1 MPTQLIVIKRYA
13 LTLCSLWTVIV
24 AASFAWQN
32 YQQKNNVY
40 EIARAEARIAFQKDM
55 LYRKWATQHGG
66 VYVPA
71 TPETPPNPYLSHL
84 PERDISTPSGK
95 PLTLVN
101 PAYMTRQVFELAN
114 VDSIFVKGHITSLNP
129 IRKENAPD
137 QWEQAALET
146 FDKGAKEASII
157 QVVDGQSYIRLMRP
171 FVVEQPCLKCH
182 AQQGYKVGDIRG
194 GISVSVP
201 LSVFA
206 EISDRLFLSSLSTH
220 FLIWLLGT
228 GLITFGSRKLYQG
241 SVSLHEK
248 NLQLETEVTE
258 RQKKQEQLDVK
269 AALLE
274 NEVAMRK
281 QSEEAIRRSEAAL
294 RKVQAVARMGSWTWY
309 PESKQLEW
317 SEEMY
322 LLFGIDNSS
331 AAGVANETVSTVMYP
346 EVLHMV
352 EKANLSV
359 SRDGKPV
366 PVEYHVVWQDKSEH
380 IIWAEVGERV
390 LDESGQLVAL
400 SGYAQDITE
409 RKQAQA
415 ETQKLEAQ
423 LHQSQKMESVGR
435 LAGGVAHD
443 FNNMLGVII
452 GHTELALMEMTQ
464 SQPCYSSIV
473 EIRNAADR
481 SAALTRQLLAFASK
495 QTIAPRLL
503 DLNDT
508 VSGMLK
514 MLQRLIGEDIQLTW
528 KPSPNLWP
536 VKLDPS
542 QIDQILANLCVNARD
557 AISDVGKI
565 TIETGNSTFDRFY
578 CAANPGFS
586 TGDYVLIEVSDDGCG
601 MDRETMRL
609 IFEPF
614 FTTKGIGQGTGLGLA
629 TVYGIIKQNNG
640 FINVYSEPGQG
651 TTFKIYLPRHNDK
664 GEPVSVED
672 CSKPLSR
679 GRETILLVEDELA
692 ILKMTK
698 LLLEKQGYT
707 VLPAGTPSEA
717 VSLAMA
723 HSESIQLLMTD
734 VIMPRMNGRDL
745 AHKLLLFC
753 PQIKCLFMSGYTANV
768 IAQHGVLD
776 EDVYFLQKPFSIQKL
791 AAKVREVLDN

>member
-13 LTLCSLWTVIV
+13 LILCSLWTVIV

-32 YQQKNNVY
+32 DQQKNNVY
-40 EIARAEARIAFQKDM
+40 EIAKAEARIAFQKDT

-66 VYVPA
+66 VYVPV

-114 VDSIFVKGHITSLNP
+114 VDNIFVKGHITSLNP

-137 QWEQAALET
+137 QWERNALES

-171 FVVEQPCLKCH
+171 FMVEQPCLKCH
-182 AQQGYKVGDIRG
+182 AQQGYKVGDVRG

-248 NLQLETEVTE
+248 NIQLENEVAE

-281 QSEEAIRRSEAAL
+281 QTEDVIRRSEAAL

-309 PESKQLEW
+309 PETKQLEW
-317 SEEMY
+317 SDEMY
-322 LLFGIDNSS
+322 LLFGIDMPS
-331 AAGVANETVSTVMYP
+331 AAGVADETVSTFMYP
-346 EVLHMV
+346 EILHMV

-366 PVEYHVVWQDKSEH
+366 PVEYHIVWQDKSEH
-380 IIWAEVGERV
+380 VIWAEVGERV
-390 LDESGQLVAL
+390 LDETGRLVVL
-400 SGYAQDITE
+400 NGYAQDITE

-452 GHTELALMEMTQ
+452 GHADLALIEITESQ
-464 SQPCYSSIV
+464 SCYSSIV

-528 KPSPNLWP
+528 KPSSNLWP

-542 QIDQILANLCVNARD
+542 QVDQILANLCVNARD

-565 TIETGNSTFDRFY
+565 TIETRNRTFDRYY
-578 CAANPGFS
+578 CADNPGFS
-586 TGDYVLIEVSDDGCG
+586 AGDYVLIAVSDDGCG
-601 MDRETMRL
+601 MDREIMRL

-614 FTTKGIGQGTGLGLA
+614 FTTKGVGQGTGLGLA
-629 TVYGIIKQNNG
+629 TVYGIIKQNKG

-651 TTFKIYLPRHNDK
+651 TTFKIYLPRYNDK
-664 GEPVSVED
+664 GEPVSVEED
-672 CSKPLSR
+672 LKPLSR
-679 GRETILLVEDELA
+679 GSETILLVEDELA

-707 VLPAGTPSEA
+707 VLTAGTPNEA
-717 VSLAMA
+717 VNLAMA
-723 HSESIQLLMTD
+723 HSENIQLLMTD

-776 EDVYFLQKPFSIQKL
+776 EDVCFLQKPFSMQEL